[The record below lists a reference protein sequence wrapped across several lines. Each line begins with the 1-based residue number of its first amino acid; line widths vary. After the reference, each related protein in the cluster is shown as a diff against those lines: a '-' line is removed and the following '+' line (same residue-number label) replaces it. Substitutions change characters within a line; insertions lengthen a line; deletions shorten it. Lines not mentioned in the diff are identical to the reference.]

1 MQPASIKQ
9 NAAFAYIVLYATL
22 YISPKPYFDLAKE
35 LCNVYA
41 IITLHEVKDTCAA
54 KYFYHML
61 QLHEQIK
68 VLVYTN
74 VTSVLYTFVNSRQ
87 NNVNHWTFI

>member
-1 MQPASIKQ
+1 M
-9 NAAFAYIVLYATL
+9 
-22 YISPKPYFDLAKE
+22 
-35 LCNVYA
+35 YA

-54 KYFYHML
+54 KYCCHML

-74 VTSVLYTFVNSRQ
+74 VTSVLYTFVNNRQ
-87 NNVNHWTFI
+87 NNVIHWTFIYLHASLEPVHEFLVLNALALSRSLNMHGQLPSVA